1 MDDRS
6 AGLSPRQLQ
15 CLRLVARGWEAKEIG
30 RELGISDLTV
40 KNHLSAARTALGVAR
55 SIDAARLV
63 AARDAASAS
72 AGDRAGA
79 EEDEPTT
86 TGASGTSIPGRIGN
100 RAYHGVETA
109 GRSGTSAGSG
119 LADASDLS
127 FDRETRIPLPFPT
140 RRGQR
145 NDLGIAA
152 RLALMVVLTVLLI
165 AAVGFFVEASR
176 GLRF

>member
-63 AARDAASAS
+63 AARDAAMAL
-72 AGDRAGA
+72 ADDPVPA
-79 EEDEPTT
+79 
-86 TGASGTSIPGRIGN
+86 GASGTSTRGRIGD
-100 RAYHGVETA
+100 RSYLGVETA
-109 GRSGTSAGSG
+109 GQSGMPADTG

-127 FDRETRIPLPFPT
+127 FDRGAWVPLPFPT

-152 RLALMVVLTVLLI
+152 RLVLMVMLTVLLI

-176 GLRF
+176 GLKF